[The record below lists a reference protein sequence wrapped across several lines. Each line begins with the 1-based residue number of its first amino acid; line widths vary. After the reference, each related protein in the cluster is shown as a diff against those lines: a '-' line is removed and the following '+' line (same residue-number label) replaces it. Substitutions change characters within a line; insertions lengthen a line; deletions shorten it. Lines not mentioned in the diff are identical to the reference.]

1 MAQNRANKEALT
13 SVINGLFQSI
23 EAENEEKSQVL
34 IDGLCRL
41 YEEHGDDYYQ
51 ASMHLEMMR
60 LEELPAK
67 PFLIMHPGITGWDQF
82 YIESI
87 YNGLFS
93 HWLSRTIETLEGS
106 SCSGDK
112 EGFVTRCIVKSIVEQ
127 TNISLCRTYGDYD
140 DKYNDGNT
148 NLNKQAYWSPSS
160 FKDTDEVK
168 EKFKRWWRVVADEE
182 CET

>member
-1 MAQNRANKEALT
+1 MSQNTVTKEALT

-23 EAENEEKSQVL
+23 EAENEEKSQNL
-34 IDGLCRL
+34 IDELCKL
-41 YEEHGDDYYQ
+41 YEERGDNYYQ

-67 PFLIMHPGITGWDQF
+67 PFLMKHPEITRWDKF

-93 HWLSRTIETLEGS
+93 NWIRCVIETKEGS
-106 SCSGDK
+106 SYSGDK

-127 TNISLCRTYGDYD
+127 TNISLYRTYGDYG
-140 DKYNDGNT
+140 DKYDDGKT
-148 NLNKQAYWSPSS
+148 DLNRRTYWSPSC
-160 FKDTDEVK
+160 FKDTDDVK
-168 EKFKRWWRVVADEE
+168 EQFKKWWRVIEE
-182 CET
+182 N